1 MKRMIACFCA
11 ALLAFFAA
19 ACSQSDDK
27 SLQTTTASTTAATTV
42 SAAVS
47 GDIGAKLDKIISDDE
62 YEGLVYIT
70 KDGAPVYESYTG
82 TDESGK
88 TLSADT
94 TMLIGSVS
102 KQFCAAAVLML
113 RDEGK
118 LSVDDTLDK
127 YFPDFTKGKNIT
139 LKNLL
144 SMRSGIADM
153 VNQGSVEGI
162 SPDKTDAE
170 NTALVKDWIFNHELL
185 ADPGTVYAY
194 SNSNYFLLGNIVE
207 QVSGQTYHEFIQKR
221 IFDPLKMTGS
231 GFTDDIKDAPAWAD
245 GRDLSEIYNNT
256 PSGLAKGAGDIASTA
271 VDMDKWMTAISSGK
285 LISEQSYSEMTT
297 DYSTDSGEA
306 YGYGMT
312 LMQGGAGHS
321 GAIGNYFSKDFIH
334 TTLGYHAFFAANDS
348 AITDNDAT
356 AAKCI
361 GVLTANK

>member
-1 MKRMIACFCA
+1 MLNMKRMIACFCA

-194 SNSNYFLLGNIVE
+194 SNSNYFLLGEIIPE
-207 QVSGQTYHEFIQKR
+207 TIARAFTTEDILITGAAKAMR
-221 IFDPLKMTGS
+221 IMACMMPLI
-231 GFTDDIKDAPAWAD
+231 GFQMVTTNFFQSIGLVKKSIF
-245 GRDLSEIYNNT
+245 LSLTRQILLLIPLLLILPLFYGENGVWYSL
-256 PSGLAKGAGDIASTA
+256 P
-271 VDMDKWMTAISSGK
+271 IS
-285 LISEQSYSEMTT
+285 
-297 DYSTDSGEA
+297 D
-306 YGYGMT
+306 
-312 LMQGGAGHS
+312 
-321 GAIGNYFSKDFIH
+321 
-334 TTLGYHAFFAANDS
+334 FAA
-348 AITDNDAT
+348 A
-356 AAKCI
+356 
-361 GVLTANK
+361 VLTTIMLKKQFSEWNRQHIMQ